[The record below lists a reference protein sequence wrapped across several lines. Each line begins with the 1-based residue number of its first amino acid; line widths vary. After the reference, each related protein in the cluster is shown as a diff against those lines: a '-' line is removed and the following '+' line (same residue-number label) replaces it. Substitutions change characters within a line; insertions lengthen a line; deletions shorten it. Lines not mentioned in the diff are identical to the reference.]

1 MDLTWEQ
8 HAATVERLL
17 GHSVEEPVDLGGS
30 SRTVVWRVRAGGASY
45 VVKVHREEEA
55 AGYAR
60 ECSALEVLTGTG
72 TVPALVGHDDASRTI
87 VMEDLGAGE
96 HLAHALLGDAAPVAR
111 RRLHGWVDALA
122 ALHAAATPARVGAF
136 ADAVARRGA
145 SAVADIEE
153 QPGTAAER
161 YAEVLPELGVD
172 GLDAVLA
179 ALRQVPDLFSDE
191 LVISPGDV
199 CPDNNAEVGERVV
212 LLDLEGAQLLHP
224 AWDLAYLTV
233 PWPSCWCSWAMPGA
247 EVDAAVA
254 RYAAATRAGT
264 ERRRVLG
271 EELAVTTLVWSV
283 VSPGW
288 FLPRALDPAPDESA
302 RPEVPG
308 RRAMVMHRLALAAAA
323 TPPRPL
329 AVLPDFAGRLHAALE
344 RRWGDVRLPLGPV
357 WRGTTLAP

>member
-17 GHSVEEPVDLGGS
+17 GRPADEPVDLGGS
-30 SRTVVWRVRAGGASY
+30 SRTAVWRVVAGRASY
-45 VVKVHREEEA
+45 VVKVHRAEEA

-96 HLAHALLGDAAPVAR
+96 HLAHALLGADRPLAR
-111 RRLHGWVDALA
+111 RRLDGWVDALA
-122 ALHAAATPARVGAF
+122 ALHAAATPERVAAF
-136 ADAVARRGA
+136 AEAVERRGA
-145 SAVADIEE
+145 TAVPDLGEL
-153 QPGTAAER
+153 PGTSAAG

-172 GLDAVLA
+172 GLEEVLD
-179 ALRQVPDLFSDE
+179 ALRQVPRLLSDA

-199 CPDNNAEVGERVV
+199 CPDNNVDLGDRML

-233 PWPSCWCSWAMPGA
+233 PWPSCWCSWAMPR
-247 EVDAAVA
+247 EQVDAAVG
-254 RYAAATRAGT
+254 RYAAATGAGP
-264 ERRRVLG
+264 RLHG
-271 EELAVTTLVWSV
+271 ELAVTTLAWSV

-288 FLPRALDPAPDESA
+288 FLPRALDPESDEGA
-302 RPEVPG
+302 RPEVPA

-323 TPPRPL
+323 TPPAPL
-329 AVLPDFAGRLHAALE
+329 AVLPRFAGRLHAALE
-344 RRWGDVRLPLGPV
+344 RRWGEVRLPLGPV
-357 WRGTTLAP
+357 WRTTLAP